1 MREKSLV
8 LNEFWL
14 KVIALLT
21 MTIDHVGYF
30 LSVYANGN
38 TAMSS
43 VALVFR
49 IIGRIS
55 FPLFIFMLAEGL
67 HKTHDRLNY
76 ILRLAILWA
85 IIFIAQF
92 IINQTNLFGL
102 TMTSGQAFTDLLCY
116 ALFIFLIE
124 KKEYY
129 WKALSILPLGFIVLS
144 YAMQVSEIY
153 AATNNLTS
161 VWTTFIPEWARCAYS
176 LYGFLM
182 FLGIYYARP
191 FALKSIESMEKKN
204 EIDMSQFK
212 EGKKFQSLLNGIAIT
227 SIVVINVIFWAIAY
241 FWPKLDPYFS
251 ILPQSYSI
259 LAIVFIMFYNGQ
271 RGYNKKWF
279 SYTSYF
285 YYPVHIALIALIFT
299 LIFK

>member
-1 MREKSLV
+1 MKEKSLV

-14 KVIALLT
+14 KVVALLT

-30 LSVYANGN
+30 LSAYANGN
-38 TAMSS
+38 TTMTSI
-43 VALVFR
+43 ALVCR

-85 IIFIAQF
+85 VVFIAQF
-92 IINQTNLFGL
+92 IINQTNLFGI
-102 TMTSGQAFTDLLCY
+102 SISSAQAFTDLLCY
-116 ALFIFLIE
+116 ALFIFLVE
-124 KKEYY
+124 KKEWY
-129 WKALSILPLGFIVLS
+129 WKALSILPAGFVVLCYS
-144 YAMQVSEIY
+144 MQVSEIY
-153 AATNNLTS
+153 AAAKNLTS
-161 VWTTFIPEWARCAYS
+161 VWTSFIPEWARCGYS

-182 FLGIYYARP
+182 FLGIYYGKP
-191 FALKSIESMEKKN
+191 LALRSIESMEKKN

-227 SIVVINVIFWAIAY
+227 SIVLINVFFWAIAY
-241 FWPKLDPYFS
+241 FWPQYDPYFS
-251 ILPQSYSI
+251 IAPQSYSI
-259 LAIVFIMFYNGQ
+259 LAIVFLMFYNGE

-279 SYTSYF
+279 SYFSYL
-285 YYPVHIALIALIFT
+285 YYPVHIALLALIFT
-299 LIFK
+299 LIF